1 MSALTDS
8 HCHFLPGV
16 DDGAAIEGESLG
28 ILLQLRKQGVER
40 VAATPHYVN
49 HRDNIPAFLD
59 RRAEA
64 LARLSAA
71 AQERGMSLPCV
82 GMAAEVR
89 LEKGLSEVE
98 GLDALRY
105 EGTSCI
111 LLELP
116 FVPFKSWMT
125 EEIDNIA
132 YRFSLT
138 PVLAHLDR
146 YEWYSREDWEE
157 LLERDDVI
165 FQFNCSAFAE
175 KRAAM
180 KMAIRLIREGRPV
193 LLGSDAHNLDKRPPR
208 FAEAEKTLRA
218 KLRGDYDGFVRRS
231 DSLLAEAFC

>member
-16 DDGAAIEGESLG
+16 DDGAAEEEESLG
-28 ILLQLRKQGVER
+28 ILRLLREQGVER
-40 VAATPHYVN
+40 VTATPHYVN
-49 HRDNIPAFLD
+49 HRDTVPAFLE

-64 LARLSAA
+64 MERLKAA
-71 AQERGMSLPCV
+71 AQERGVSLPPI
-82 GMAAEVR
+82 ALSAEVR
-89 LEKGLSEVE
+89 LEKGLAEVE

-105 EGTSCI
+105 EGTRYI

-116 FVPFKSWMT
+116 FVPFKNWMT

-146 YEWYSREDWEE
+146 YDWYSRDEVEE
-157 LLERDDVI
+157 LLERDDTV

-175 KRAAM
+175 KKAAM
-180 KMAIRLIREGRPV
+180 KTGAP
-193 LLGSDAHNLDKRPPR
+193 LD
-208 FAEAEKTLRA
+208 
-218 KLRGDYDGFVRRS
+218 
-231 DSLLAEAFC
+231 